1 MIARAVTSMN
11 RMLRQ
16 VVSWQPLRSCPRTRG
31 RGRVLRYCE
40 ICWCDW
46 VGCQGIV
53 GCVMF
58 WCGGGSVSCGVVGW
72 SVLYWEEGG
81 RRVRSDH
88 CQLIRQSTHQCI
100 WLFSVRFVSYIT
112 FHLIKGLSQSL
123 TIFLTALSD
132 PILEI
137 YILNSSQIQSNR
149 VDQVVEMW
157 ESENSGPAPLFLL
170 VMLVDGCRRGRD
182 VWRSKFGVGCQLCKA
197 FVNNLTPRCWRCCR
211 SKQM

>member
-1 MIARAVTSMN
+1 MN

-40 ICWCDW
+40 ICWCGW

-53 GCVMF
+53 GCFMF

-88 CQLIRQSTHQCI
+88 CQLIRPSTHKCI
-100 WLFSVRFVSYIT
+100 WLFSVRFVSNIT
-112 FHLIKGLSQSL
+112 FQRFIP
-123 TIFLTALSD
+123 IFNNISHCTVWSH
-132 PILEI
+132 IRNI
-137 YILNSSQIQSNR
+137 YPEFKSN
-149 VDQVVEMW
+149 
-157 ESENSGPAPLFLL
+157 
-170 VMLVDGCRRGRD
+170 
-182 VWRSKFGVGCQLCKA
+182 
-197 FVNNLTPRCWRCCR
+197 
-211 SKQM
+211 SKQQSWSGCGNVRKWKFWTCPTFLISGC

>member
-1 MIARAVTSMN
+1 MYR
-11 RMLRQ
+11 
-16 VVSWQPLRSCPRTRG
+16 VVLW
-31 RGRVLRYCE
+31 
-40 ICWCDW
+40 
-46 VGCQGIV
+46 
-53 GCVMF
+53 
-58 WCGGGSVSCGVVGW
+58 GW

-88 CQLIRQSTHQCI
+88 CQLIRPSTHKCI

-170 VMLVDGCRRGRD
+170 VDVSGWVQTRARRLKKQVWGGLPTVQGICQQSHPSLLTLPIKTD
-182 VWRSKFGVGCQLCKA
+182 VTWLQVKLIETCPHFQFAICNFWLFLLL
-197 FVNNLTPRCWRCCR
+197 FVC
-211 SKQM
+211 SV

>member
-1 MIARAVTSMN
+1 MFWWYDISMIARAVTSMN

-31 RGRVLRYCE
+31 RVLRYCE
-40 ICWCDW
+40 ICWCGW

-53 GCVMF
+53 GCFMF

-88 CQLIRQSTHQCI
+88 CQLIRQSTHKCI

-123 TIFLTALSD
+123 TIFVTVWSHVWNICPAFKSNPKL
-132 PILEI
+132 
-137 YILNSSQIQSNR
+137 IQS
-149 VDQVVEMW
+149 W
-157 ESENSGPAPLFLL
+157 SGCGNVRKWKFWTCSPFLIS
-170 VMLVDGCRRGRD
+170 GC
-182 VWRSKFGVGCQLCKA
+182 
-197 FVNNLTPRCWRCCR
+197 
-211 SKQM
+211 